1 MQLRNSK
8 IVNVK
13 SIFVIIARRQNNVK
27 KKFEIVEEMQFL
39 TIDTPQGY
47 RETTVEDRLM
57 F

>member
-27 KKFEIVEEMQFL
+27 KKFKIVEEMQFL

-47 RETTVEDRLM
+47 RERAVEDRLI